1 MQGGGVEGREEG
13 ALHGDAKRG
22 VGGLCD
28 GDSGCAKQFREGARV
43 AVVGRAAQAEGSV
56 VCEARGV
63 GAELRLRG
71 GQEQTDDSEQSA
83 SVVQE
88 EQSMPPPEGQIH

>member
-1 MQGGGVEGREEG
+1 M
-13 ALHGDAKRG
+13 
-22 VGGLCD
+22 
-28 GDSGCAKQFREGARV
+28 
-43 AVVGRAAQAEGSV
+43 AVVGRAAQAEGHAV
-56 VCEARGV
+56 GEARGV